1 MGINIEIDGLDN
13 ILDNLENI
21 SAKLDGAVQNG
32 VAKGGKAI
40 QAQCK
45 AVCPLDTAGLRNS
58 IVEETTG
65 GGGKYTSEIG
75 PTVDY
80 GIYVEMGTGIY
91 AGGRQTPWRYQDSKG
106 QWHTTRGQRPHPYM
120 EPGFEAGKDEAV
132 EILTNEVQKAI
143 N

>member
-21 SAKLDGAVQNG
+21 SSKLDGAVQNG

-45 AVCPLDTAGLRNS
+45 AECPVDTGELRNS

-91 AGGRQTPWRYQDSKG
+91 AGGRQTPWSKG
-106 QWHTTRGQRPHPYM
+106 QWHTTRGQRPQPYM

>member
-13 ILDNLENI
+13 ILGNLENI
-21 SAKLDGAVQNG
+21 SSKLDGAVQNG

-45 AVCPLDTAGLRNS
+45 GECPVGDTGALRNS

-65 GGGKYTSEIG
+65 GDGEYTSEIG
-75 PTVDY
+75 PTADY
-80 GIYVEMGTGIY
+80 GIYVELGTGIY

-106 QWHTTRGQRPHPYM
+106 QWHTTRGKGPIRTWNPVLK
-120 EPGFEAGKDEAV
+120 PGKMKR
-132 EILTNEVQKAI
+132 LKY
-143 N
+143 

>member
-21 SAKLDGAVQNG
+21 SSKLDGAVQNG

-45 AVCPLDTAGLRNS
+45 AECPVDTGELRNS

-75 PTVDY
+75 RNGY
-80 GIYVEMGTGIY
+80 
-91 AGGRQTPWRYQDSKG
+91 RYLRRR
-106 QWHTTRGQRPHPYM
+106 TTN
-120 EPGFEAGKDEAV
+120 AV
-132 EILTNEVQKAI
+132 EVSGQQRTMAHDQGAETTAVHGTRF
-143 N
+143 

>member
-1 MGINIEIDGLDN
+1 MGINIEIGGLDN
-13 ILDNLENI
+13 ILGNLENI
-21 SAKLDGAVQNG
+21 SSKLDGAVQNG

-45 AVCPLDTAGLRNS
+45 AECPVDTGELRNS

-91 AGGRQTPWRYQDSKG
+91 AGGRQTPWRYQDKG
-106 QWHTTRGQRPHPYM
+106 AKAPSVHGTR
-120 EPGFEAGKDEAV
+120 F
-132 EILTNEVQKAI
+132 
-143 N
+143 